1 MKHLIDYNLS
11 VFGEL
16 EKINPDL
23 KLFSVWTGENLD
35 AYYNIMYGVRVA
47 SPILENMTSSQ
58 IAQYINSLYANKW
71 DTLLD
76 YTAALYSTL
85 VGGGSSY
92 TETRTTN
99 DASTIKT
106 TNTNNVSAYNDDDFS
121 PNEQEITNTENGG
134 SITEQIEHIDKS
146 LSNIDYDKYT
156 QYLMTNYIYDTVF
169 SDINN
174 ICTLKIMEVL

>member
-1 MKHLIDYNLS
+1 M
-11 VFGEL
+11 
-16 EKINPDL
+16 
-23 KLFSVWTGENLD
+23 
-35 AYYNIMYGVRVA
+35 
-47 SPILENMTSSQ
+47 
-58 IAQYINSLYANKW
+58 
-71 DTLLD
+71 LD
-76 YTAALYSTL
+76 YTASLYSTL

-99 DASTIKT
+99 DGSTIKT

-134 SITEQIEHIDKS
+134 TITEEIEHIDKS